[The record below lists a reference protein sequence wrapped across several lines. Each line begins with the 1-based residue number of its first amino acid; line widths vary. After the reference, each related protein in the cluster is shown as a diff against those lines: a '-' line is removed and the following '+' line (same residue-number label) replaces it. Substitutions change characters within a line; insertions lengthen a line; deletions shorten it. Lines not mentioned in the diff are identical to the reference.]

1 MSRDR
6 AVGMRWVYPH
16 LTAPW
21 GVNKAGSFWVG
32 VIILRW
38 IRKEK
43 NIMSKKVYIDEEE
56 CIGCGSC
63 EEICPEVFK
72 LNEDTEKAEV
82 IKPEGGPED
91 LIEEAMTTCP
101 VECIH
106 WEE

>member
-1 MSRDR
+1 MSLINI
-6 AVGMRWVYPH
+6 AWLKKG
-16 LTAPW
+16 
-21 GVNKAGSFWVG
+21 
-32 VIILRW
+32 
-38 IRKEK
+38 K
-43 NIMSKKVYIDEEE
+43 NEMGKKIYIHEEE

-72 LNEDTEKAEV
+72 LNEDTDKAEV